1 MRHPFS
7 DTRINH
13 GYVCRAADDT
23 AFFTAEALNQKSSV
37 SHGFSTRLGGVSP
50 APYDSLNLGWSRPDP
65 EENIARN
72 FQIFCDAAK
81 IDRESMVIV
90 NYEHGGTVL
99 KVTKDDRG
107 RGFDKEPLAFCDG
120 LVTNDENVVLIT
132 SHADCG
138 AFFLYDPVKRAVG
151 LAHAG
156 WKGTLARIGARAV
169 ELMQK
174 EYGSDPKDILVST
187 GPCIC
192 KNCFEVDLELAERF
206 ADEFGTKS
214 LYEHGRE
221 GKAQLDLEAAA
232 AIQIL
237 DAGVKPENLTL
248 MHACT
253 YELETYFF
261 SHRRDKGDTGSMAAY
276 ICLK

>member
-1 MRHPFS
+1 MKHVFPRAHHGSAYMRS
-7 DTRINH
+7 GST
-13 GYVCRAADDT
+13 G
-23 AFFTAEALNQKSSV
+23 FFTAEALNDLGGIR
-37 SHGFSTRLGGVSP
+37 HGFSTRLGGVSP

-65 EENIARN
+65 IENVTKN
-72 FQIFCDAAK
+72 FEIFCNAAE
-81 IDRESMVIV
+81 IAHNDMVIV

-99 KVTKDDRG
+99 KVGSTDRG
-107 RGFDKEPLAFCDG
+107 KGFDKPPLPFCDG
-120 LVTNDENVVLIT
+120 IITNEKGVVLVT

-156 WKGTLARIGARAV
+156 WKGTLMRIGARAV
-169 ELMQK
+169 ELMHK

-192 KNCFEVDLELAERF
+192 KDCFEVDLELADRF
-206 ADEFGTKS
+206 QDTFKNFDIYTP
-214 LYEHGRE
+214 GRP
-221 GKAQLDLEAAA
+221 GKAQLDLEMAA

-237 DAGVKPENLTL
+237 EAGVKEENLTL
-248 MHACT
+248 MCACT
-253 YELETYFF
+253 YELEEHFF

-276 ICLK
+276 IELI

>member
-1 MRHPFS
+1 MDYPLACAP
-7 DTRINH
+7 IKH
-13 GYVCRAADDT
+13 GYVYRRSCGT
-23 AFFTAEALNQKSSV
+23 GFFTADSLNQKSGV
-37 SHGFSTRLGGVSP
+37 RHGFSTRLGGVSP
-50 APYDSLNLGWSRPDP
+50 APYNSLNLGWSRPDP

-72 FQIFCDAAK
+72 FQIFCDAAQ
-81 IDRESMVIV
+81 IEYDDMAIV

-99 KVTKDDRG
+99 KVTAEDRG
-107 RGFDKEPLAFCDG
+107 RGFSKPPLPFCDG
-120 LVTNDENVVLIT
+120 LVTNDKRVVLVT

-138 AFFLYDPVKRAVG
+138 AFFLYDPIKETAG

-174 EYGSDPKDILVST
+174 EFGSAPCDILVST

-192 KNCFEVDLELAERF
+192 KTCFEVDLELARRF
-206 ADEFGTKS
+206 AAEFGTES
-214 LYEHGRE
+214 VYEHGRP

-232 AIQIL
+232 AIQFL
-237 DAGVKPENLTL
+237 EAGIAPENLTL

-253 YELETYFF
+253 FELEEYFF
-261 SHRRDKGDTGSMAAY
+261 SHRRDRGDTGSMAAF
-276 ICLK
+276 IRLV

>member
-1 MRHPFS
+1 MEYAFPRARHGS
-7 DTRINH
+7 AYTRS
-13 GYVCRAADDT
+13 GGT
-23 AFFTAEALNQKSSV
+23 GFFTAEAFNETGGV
-37 SHGFSTRLGGVSP
+37 NHGFSTRPGGVSP

-65 EENIARN
+65 AENVAKN
-72 FQIFCDAAK
+72 FEIFCNAAK
-81 IDRESMVIV
+81 IAHDDMVIV
-90 NYEHGGTVL
+90 NYEHGGVVL
-99 KVTKDDRG
+99 KVDHADRG
-107 RGFDKEPLAFCDG
+107 RGFGGPPLPLCDG
-120 LVTNDENVVLIT
+120 LVTNEKGVALVT

-156 WKGTLARIGARAV
+156 WKGTLLRIGARVV

-174 EYGSDPKDILVST
+174 EFGSDPKDILVST

-206 ADEFGTKS
+206 KAEFKNS
-214 LYEHGRE
+214 DLYARGRP
-221 GKAQLDLEAAA
+221 GKAQLDLEMAA

-237 DAGVKPENLTL
+237 DAGVKEENLTL

-253 YELETYFF
+253 YERREHFF

-276 ICLK
+276 IALI